1 MSATLFSDAHRSN
14 HKLLLVQQPAIPQF
28 RELLTQGVLG
38 GAAALFIYASIYSF
52 FIDNYYKPLIVG
64 ALHEFL
70 AIGALTGLAH
80 GFVCWCYSRLFQDR
94 FLRVGRFLTA
104 VGVVAVGCGILEA
117 LYAPENKNHVDPWL
131 LALWVGLQVISLS
144 VMTGSKWRPWR
155 ALVYGVGRINRGQRL
170 PGSTIGLLLRLVMLF
185 GCFEAIFLFVCVLQM
200 NEQVKDF
207 VTWWLIVMDF
217 LIGLII
223 VLTIPRFWVA
233 LTLAVVINAPWLFIL
248 IKYFHELRFIRFF
261 FFGYLVLWGAYLI
274 TQCRRLDPL
283 FSSIRE
289 ELRYYYLV
297 N

>member
-1 MSATLFSDAHRSN
+1 MSATLFSETHSSN
-14 HKLLLVQQPAIPQF
+14 LKVFVEKRAIPQF
-28 RELLTQGVLG
+28 RELLTQGVIAG
-38 GAAALFIYASIYSF
+38 SFALFIHAVIYSFF
-52 FIDNYYKPLIVG
+52 FIDNYYKQFIVG

-70 AIGALTGLAH
+70 GIGALTGLVH
-80 GFVCWCYSRLFQDR
+80 GVIYWCYARLFHAR
-94 FLRVGRFLTA
+94 FQGIARLLTSLIT
-104 VGVVAVGCGILEA
+104 VAIGYCVLEFFQPSP
-117 LYAPENKNHVDPWL
+117 YFHVPV
-131 LALWVGLQVISLS
+131 LASWFGAQVISLA

-155 ALVYGVGRINRGQRL
+155 ALVYGVGRINTGQRL
-170 PGSTIGLLLRLVMLF
+170 PGSAIGLLLRLVMLF

-207 VTWWLIVMDF
+207 VTWWLIVLDF
-217 LIGLII
+217 LIGLIV

-248 IKYFHELRFIRFF
+248 IKYFNELRFIRFF
-261 FFGYLVLWGAYLI
+261 FFGYLVLWGAYLL

-297 N
+297 D